1 MSSTRHAFTL
11 VELLVT
17 ITIMAVLAG
26 VGIPLGKSM
35 LAKSREAACIGQLRN
50 IGSALQSYLQDHQQK
65 LPDIAAGRISKTDE
79 TPVLETVL
87 KPYLENEGA
96 FKCPQDTELH
106 AKSGSSYLWNNTQSG
121 RHITQ
126 LSFFGIENRPDKIPL
141 VTDKESWH
149 PNGVNVLYAD
159 SSSSNKLR
167 FATGN

>member
-87 KPYLENEGA
+87 KPYLENEG
-96 FKCPQDTELH
+96 
-106 AKSGSSYLWNNTQSG
+106 
-121 RHITQ
+121 
-126 LSFFGIENRPDKIPL
+126 
-141 VTDKESWH
+141 
-149 PNGVNVLYAD
+149 
-159 SSSSNKLR
+159 
-167 FATGN
+167 

>member
-1 MSSTRHAFTL
+1 MNHMRRAFTL
-11 VELLVT
+11 LEMLVVVAIIAALT
-17 ITIMAVLAG
+17 GICIT
-26 VGIPLGKSM
+26 LGGSM
-35 LAKSREAACIGQLRN
+35 LAKSRASACLGQLRG
-50 IGSALQSYLQDHQQK
+50 IGVALQSYLQDHQQK
-65 LPDIAAGRISKTDE
+65 LPEIASGRLSKSDE

-87 KPYLENEGA
+87 RPYLESDQA
-96 FKCPQDTELH
+96 FKCPQDKEFH

-121 RHITQ
+121 KHITQ

-149 PNGVNVLYAD
+149 PNGVNILYAD